1 LYSFESDAFSIDAG
15 ATNGRPL
22 FFRLHQLKLALS
34 TNVLGFV
41 PSKTDNYL
49 RPTKAVNISV
59 ITN

>member
-1 LYSFESDAFSIDAG
+1 MRFQLMPALRMGGHF
-15 ATNGRPL
+15 